1 MPIVYHEKS
10 KEFHLYN
17 KEVSYLFQIIDNGQ
31 LGQLYYGKRLR
42 DREDFSHLFERCSRD
57 MAPYNFEG
65 NCDFSLE
72 HIKQEY
78 PTFGNGDMRYPAY
91 EIERVNGSR
100 IVEFAYDSHKIYQGK
115 PELSGMPATY
125 VEKPEEAETLEV
137 TLKEPYI
144 HMKMVLIYTIYEDY
158 PVITR
163 SVRFE
168 NESEDDQVLLNALS
182 GCVDL
187 PDRDYEMI
195 ELAGAWARERNVVKR
210 YLEYGFGGSL
220 RVQSG
225 LQRKFPGPG
234 RSG

>member
-144 HMKMVLIYTIYEDY
+144 HMKMLLIYTIYEDY

-187 PDRDYEMI
+187 PDRDYGMI
-195 ELAGAWARERNVVKR
+195 ELAGA
-210 YLEYGFGGSL
+210 
-220 RVQSG
+220 
-225 LQRKFPGPG
+225 
-234 RSG
+234 

>member
-1 MPIVYHEKS
+1 
-10 KEFHLYN
+10 
-17 KEVSYLFQIIDNGQ
+17 
-31 LGQLYYGKRLR
+31 
-42 DREDFSHLFERCSRD
+42 
-57 MAPYNFEG
+57 
-65 NCDFSLE
+65 
-72 HIKQEY
+72 
-78 PTFGNGDMRYPAY
+78 
-91 EIERVNGSR
+91 
-100 IVEFAYDSHKIYQGK
+100 
-115 PELSGMPATY
+115 MPATY

-210 YLEYGFGGSL
+210 YLEYGLQGIYSMRGARSYQFNPFL
-220 RVQSG
+220 VMKRQKADEFSG
-225 LQRKFPGPG
+225 EA
-234 RSG
+234 

>member
-91 EIERVNGSR
+91 EIERR
-100 IVEFAYDSHKIYQGK
+100 
-115 PELSGMPATY
+115 
-125 VEKPEEAETLEV
+125 
-137 TLKEPYI
+137 
-144 HMKMVLIYTIYEDY
+144 
-158 PVITR
+158 
-163 SVRFE
+163 
-168 NESEDDQVLLNALS
+168 
-182 GCVDL
+182 
-187 PDRDYEMI
+187 
-195 ELAGAWARERNVVKR
+195 
-210 YLEYGFGGSL
+210 
-220 RVQSG
+220 
-225 LQRKFPGPG
+225 
-234 RSG
+234 

>member
-144 HMKMVLIYTIYEDY
+144 HMKMLLIYTIYEDY

-210 YLEYGFGGSL
+210 YLEYG
-220 RVQSG
+220 
-225 LQRKFPGPG
+225 LQGIYSMRGASSYQLIP
-234 RSG
+234 SWC

>member
-195 ELAGAWARERNVVKR
+195 ELAGAWARERNVVKQ
-210 YLEYGFGGSL
+210 LS
-220 RVQSG
+220 V
-225 LQRKFPGPG
+225 
-234 RSG
+234 

>member
-100 IVEFAYDSHKIYQGK
+100 IVEFAYDSHKK
-115 PELSGMPATY
+115 
-125 VEKPEEAETLEV
+125 
-137 TLKEPYI
+137 YI
-144 HMKMVLIYTIYEDY
+144 K
-158 PVITR
+158 
-163 SVRFE
+163 
-168 NESEDDQVLLNALS
+168 
-182 GCVDL
+182 
-187 PDRDYEMI
+187 
-195 ELAGAWARERNVVKR
+195 
-210 YLEYGFGGSL
+210 GS
-220 RVQSG
+220 QS
-225 LQRKFPGPG
+225 FPGCRPHM
-234 RSG
+234 